1 MSRRKLTDALEDGE
15 ELPDL
20 TDQQMHFVECLLA
33 GKSAS
38 DAYRAAYNTQNCT
51 NRTIWAAA
59 SRLRADCNVA
69 TWLSAAR
76 KAGLGR
82 AAVTLEGHVAELE
95 RLREIA
101 LETGNVGAAVQ
112 AEQLRGKA
120 SGHYTENL
128 RLEVTDP
135 VNILDQIRKE
145 NPALA
150 DMLANEHMGAEYHG
164 ETLQ

>member
-1 MSRRKLTDALEDGE
+1 MRRKLTDALDEGE
-15 ELPDL
+15 ELPEL
-20 TDQQMHFVECLLA
+20 TEQQMHFVECLLA

-38 DAYRAAYNTQNCT
+38 DAYRESYNTSECT
-51 NRTIWAAA
+51 NRSIWALA
-59 SRLRADCNVA
+59 SRLRADVNVA
-69 TWLSAAR
+69 SWLSAAR

-82 AAVTLEGHVAELE
+82 AAVTLEGHLAELE

-120 SGHYTENL
+120 SNHYSENINL
-128 RLEVTDP
+128 THNDP
-135 VNILDQIRKE
+135 SNVLDEIRKL

-150 DMLANEHMGAEYHG
+150 DQLAADNLGAEYHG

>member
-1 MSRRKLTDALEDGE
+1 MRRKLTDALEEGE
-15 ELPDL
+15 ELPQL
-20 TDQQMHFVECLLA
+20 TDQQMRFVEGLLA

-38 DAYRAAYNTQNCT
+38 DAYRESYNTSNML
-51 NRTIWAAA
+51 NRSIWAEA
-59 SRLRADCNVA
+59 SRLRANLNVA
-69 TWLSAAR
+69 SWLSAAR

-120 SGHYTENL
+120 SGHYTENINL
-128 RLEVTDP
+128 THKPPENV
-135 VNILDQIRKE
+135 LDEIRKL

-150 DMLANEHMGAEYHG
+150 DQLATEHLGAEYHG

>member
-1 MSRRKLTDALEDGE
+1 MRRKLTDAIEEGE

-20 TDQQMHFVECLLA
+20 TDQQMRFVESILA
-33 GKSAS
+33 GKNSS
-38 DAYRAAYNTQNCT
+38 DAYRESYDTSSCT
-51 NRTIWAAA
+51 NRSVWALA
-59 SRLRADCNVA
+59 SKLRADIKVA
-69 TWLSAAR
+69 SWLSAAR

-82 AAVTLEGHVAELE
+82 AAVTLEGHLAELE

-120 SGHYTENL
+120 SNHYTENVN
-128 RLEVTDP
+128 VTHKAP
-135 VNILDQIRKE
+135 ENVLDEIRKL

-150 DMLANEHMGAEYHG
+150 DQLANEHMGAEYHG

>member
-1 MSRRKLTDALEDGE
+1 MRRKLTDALAEGE

-20 TDQQMHFVECLLA
+20 TEQQMHFVECLLA

-38 DAYRAAYNTQNCT
+38 DAYRSAYNCSQSQNNT
-51 NRTIWAAA
+51 VWVNA
-59 SRLRADCNVA
+59 SRLRSDANVA
-69 TWLSAAR
+69 LWLSAAR
-76 KAGLGR
+76 KAGLDR
-82 AAVTLEGHVAELE
+82 AAVTLEGHLSELS
-95 RLREIA
+95 RLKEIA

-120 SGHYTENL
+120 SNHYSENINL
-128 RLEVTDP
+128 THNDP
-135 VNILDQIRKE
+135 TNVLDEIRKL

-150 DMLANEHMGAEYHG
+150 DQLAADNLGAEYHG

>member
-1 MSRRKLTDALEDGE
+1 MRRKLTDALEEGE

-20 TDQQMHFVECLLA
+20 TDQQMRFVECLLA

-38 DAYRAAYNTQNCT
+38 DAYRESYNTANCT
-51 NRTIWAAA
+51 DRTIWAAA
-59 SRLRADCNVA
+59 SRLRADSKVA

-82 AAVTLEGHVAELE
+82 AAVTLEGHLAELE

-120 SGHYTENL
+120 SNHYSENINL
-128 RLEVTDP
+128 THKAPENV
-135 VNILDQIRKE
+135 LDEIRKL

-150 DMLANEHMGAEYHG
+150 DQLANEHLGAEYHG

>member
-1 MSRRKLTDALEDGE
+1 MRQKITNQPEQDDLPELTPQRRE
-15 ELPDL
+15 
-20 TDQQMHFVECLLA
+20 FVFLMLQ
-33 GKSAS
+33 GKTAS
-38 DAYRAAYNTQNCT
+38 DSYRAAFDCSNSTD
-51 NRTIWAAA
+51 RTVWCEA
-59 SRLRADCNVA
+59 SKLKHNPDVA
-69 TWLSAAR
+69 QWLAVAR
-76 KAGLGR
+76 KAGMG
-82 AAVTLEGHVAELE
+82 AAKVTLDGHVSELE

-101 LETGNVGAAVQ
+101 IDSGNIGAAVQ

-120 SGHYTENL
+120 SGHYTENV

-150 DMLANEHMGAEYHG
+150 DMLATEHMGAEYHG

>member
-1 MSRRKLTDALEDGE
+1 MTDAPEMDDD
-15 ELPDL
+15 LPEL
-20 TDQQMHFVECLLA
+20 TDQQMRFVECIL
-33 GKSAS
+33 GGMSSS
-38 DAYRAAYNTQNCT
+38 DAYRSAYNAT
-51 NRTIWAAA
+51 NMLDRTIWAAA
-59 SRLRADCNVA
+59 SRLRSDCKVA

-82 AAVTLEGHVAELE
+82 AAVTLEGHLAELE

-101 LETGNVGAAVQ
+101 IDSGNVGAAVQ

-120 SGHYTENL
+120 SNHYSENI
-128 RLEVTDP
+128 RLETVDP
-135 VNILDQIRKE
+135 TNVLDEIRKL

-150 DMLANEHMGAEYHG
+150 DQLAGEHMGAEYHG

>member
-1 MSRRKLTDALEDGE
+1 MRRKLTDALEEGE
-15 ELPDL
+15 ELPEL
-20 TDQQMHFVECLLA
+20 THQQMRFLEGLLA

-38 DAYRAAYNTQNCT
+38 DAYRESYNTSNMLD
-51 NRTIWAAA
+51 RTVWAEA
-59 SRLRADCNVA
+59 SRLRADRNVA

-82 AAVTLEGHVAELE
+82 AAVTLEGHLAELE

-120 SGHYTENL
+120 SNHYSENIN
-128 RLEVTDP
+128 VTHKAP
-135 VNILDQIRKE
+135 ENVLDEIRKL

-150 DMLANEHMGAEYHG
+150 DQLANEHLGAEYHG